1 MTGPH
6 VRTAARGWRIFLDA
20 GGLWLE
26 RNAFVHAGSLA
37 FYTLFS
43 MAPVVIIAVAIAGA
57 IFGDEAANGQ
67 IVAQLE
73 GFVGGDAARTV
84 QEAVARSRPEAATDG
99 RSSSCRRAWRP
110 LRPSRPPTDP
120 S

>member
-1 MTGPH
+1 MTNTYTGTLASSWH
-6 VRTAARGWRIFLDA
+6 VFLDA
-20 GGLWLE
+20 GGVWLE

-57 IFGDEAANGQ
+57 LFGDEAANGQ

-73 GFVGGDAARTV
+73 GFLGHDAARTV
-84 QEAVARSRPEAATDG
+84 QEAVARSRFV
-99 RSSSCRRAWRP
+99 
-110 LRPSRPPTDP
+110 TDP
-120 S
+120 ARR